1 MKAIAIPF
9 KFEEG
14 TVKNTTNIDTII
26 KNQIV
31 NYFMTTNGERVRNI
45 GYGGNLQ
52 GLAFE
57 INDPLILADY
67 KTDAIP
73 AVNQNIGRG
82 RVIDVG
88 ILDSSNDPANSFYDT
103 GTATVLIRY
112 AVAPRTIS
120 TIKLVVDAQLT
131 EESEI

>member
-1 MKAIAIPF
+1 MKAIAVPF
-9 KFEEG
+9 KFDEG
-14 TVKNTTNIDTII
+14 VVETTSNVDTII

-52 GLAFE
+52 SLAFE

-67 KTDAIP
+67 KIDAIP

-88 ILDSSNDPANSFYDT
+88 ILDSSTDPSTSFYDS
-103 GTATVLIRY
+103 GTATVVIRY
-112 AVAPRTIS
+112 AVAPRTVSI
-120 TIKLVVDAQLT
+120 IKLVIDAQLT